1 MLTTFFADIADFR
14 RPQGRRYELDK
25 ILLLS
30 VIAILCNAKSYRDI
44 SRFIKTK
51 FESFKQELSLGWE
64 SPPAYTTVR
73 NIIQGIA
80 KDELEAAFRAFT
92 QSMTRYGIDDSKT
105 LVHIAVDGKVL
116 RHSFDNFEDRSA
128 MQKLSFLDA
137 EQSLILG
144 HIAVED
150 KSNEI
155 PAFQTLLST
164 LEIPGAV
171 FSADALPLQ
180 KKLLSRQQPAN
191 TCCLYSLKTINPP
204 YWKMCNA

>member
-1 MLTTFFADIADFR
+1 MLTTFFTDIKDFR
-14 RPQGRRYELDK
+14 RLQGQRYELDK

-51 FESFKQELSLGWE
+51 FDSLKQELSLDWKRA
-64 SPPAYTTVR
+64 PAYTTIR
-73 NIIQGIA
+73 NIIQGTDP
-80 KDELEAAFRAFT
+80 DEVEAAFRAFT
-92 QSMTRYGIDDSKT
+92 QSMTRYGLDDSKT

-116 RHSFDNFEDRSA
+116 RHSFDNFEDKSA
-128 MQKLSFLDA
+128 MQKLSFFDA

-155 PAFQTLLST
+155 PAFQALLST
-164 LEIPGAV
+164 LEIPSV
-171 FSADALPLQ
+171 IFSADALHLQ
-180 KKLLSRQQPAN
+180 KKLLRRQQQMS
-191 TCCLYSLKTINPP
+191 THYLYNLRTINPP